1 MDVLASGQKMLAGK
15 GAACLTCKEICS
27 GFQPHSWRKAC
38 IQCHCSQEE
47 HVSSSD
53 TEHDRKMGRLL
64 AESRYAHLTTKVKGG
79 DGTRV
84 YKRNRMIVTNP
95 VVSRKDPTF
104 ITVTYDWAP
113 PGLTQKLAMQYME
126 LLPEERRPV
135 AGTAGSL
142 YRHKQLIRQLPSYDH
157 DPAYCHSLSEV
168 ELKAMAQFVKSFK
181 EESLGVGEV
190 ALPGEKCMAV
200 KNEKASQEQTDPEST
215 TNGTA
220 QSPLSN
226 KSEYHCSGCGQLA
239 AMDSPVVYADRAGY
253 SRLWHLNCFVCCECG
268 EPLVDLIYFWKE
280 GALLC
285 GRHYCQSIR
294 PRCLGCDELIFSEMF
309 LQEASG
315 HVWHKEHFC
324 CWLCGQNLRVQC
336 ACDKRQSIY
345 SSD

>member
-1 MDVLASGQKMLAGK
+1 MLAGK

-38 IQCHCSQEE
+38 IQCHCSQEQ

-53 TEHDRKMGRLL
+53 TEDDRKMGRLL

-104 ITVTYDWAP
+104 NTVTYDWAP
-113 PGLTQKLAMQYME
+113 PGLTQKL
-126 LLPEERRPV
+126 
-135 AGTAGSL
+135 
-142 YRHKQLIRQLPSYDH
+142 
-157 DPAYCHSLSEV
+157 
-168 ELKAMAQFVKSFK
+168 
-181 EESLGVGEV
+181 
-190 ALPGEKCMAV
+190 
-200 KNEKASQEQTDPEST
+200 
-215 TNGTA
+215 
-220 QSPLSN
+220 
-226 KSEYHCSGCGQLA
+226 HCSGCGQLA

-253 SRLWHLNCFVCCECG
+253 SRLWHPNCFVCSECG

-294 PRCLGCDELIFSEMF
+294 PRCLGCDE
-309 LQEASG
+309 
-315 HVWHKEHFC
+315 VK
-324 CWLCGQNLRVQC
+324 
-336 ACDKRQSIY
+336 
-345 SSD
+345 